1 MQLMKVL
8 LLFLLISVVQVKGQE
23 LNSTKVAVQQ
33 INQLRNGILLVQ
45 LDSKQA
51 EIFILKKQG
60 KKEIAVTLEKEQ
72 YLKNKEI
79 CYAFNSYFDFCPVFY
94 FYKAYANELRDQ
106 NFDKVVLLDE
116 TLEPA
121 YKVDLSDENYWIA
134 EWGFNTPNIAKCD
147 LQPIDYKGFSGLFI
161 LDDNFVQ
168 LNPPFPFV
176 VKERKFLW
184 FKKDAFTMVEQWND
198 VLHTFLAV
206 SQLSDSEL
214 EE

>member
-1 MQLMKVL
+1 MQSIKVL
-8 LLFLLISVVQVKGQE
+8 LLFLIGIIQANGQE
-23 LNSTKVAVQQ
+23 LNSTKIAIQQ

-45 LDSKQA
+45 LDSKQT

-60 KKEIAVTLEKEQ
+60 KKAMAEALEKEQ
-72 YLKNKEI
+72 YLNNKEI

-94 FYKAYANELRDQ
+94 FYKAYATELRDK
-106 NFDKVVLLDE
+106 NFEKIVLLDE

-134 EWGFNTPNIAKCD
+134 EWGFNTPNVAKCD
-147 LQPIDYKGFSGLFI
+147 LQPADYKGFSGLFI
-161 LDDNFVQ
+161 LDDQFVQ
-168 LNPPFPFV
+168 LNLPFPGA
-176 VKERKFLW
+176 VKKRKFLW

-206 SQLSDSEL
+206 AQLDDSKL

>member
-1 MQLMKVL
+1 MHKHWIKVL
-8 LLFLLISVVQVKGQE
+8 VLFLLISVVEVNGQE
-23 LNSTKVAVQQ
+23 FNSTEIAVQQ
-33 INQLRNGILLVQ
+33 INQLRNGLLLVQ
-45 LDSKQA
+45 LDSKQT

-60 KKEIAVTLEKEQ
+60 RKAMAEALKKEQ

-94 FYKAYANELRDQ
+94 FYKAYATELRNQ
-106 NFDKVVLLDE
+106 NFDKVVVLDE

-121 YKVDLSDENYWIA
+121 YKVDLSDENYWIS
-134 EWGFNTPNIAKCD
+134 ELGFNAPNVAKCD

-161 LDDNFVQ
+161 LDNNFVQ
-168 LNPPFPFV
+168 LNPPFPFA
-176 VKERKFLW
+176 VKERKFLL

-206 SQLSDSEL
+206 SQLND
-214 EE
+214 